1 MQFEWFEFNWSFSRF
16 IWYRSILTHRCNW
29 TTLHSV
35 DMNAAVIFSF
45 VIVFLYISSFFI
57 LFFSLLNIL
66 FYRVYVCKNF
76 ILFSFFSFFL
86 PFFFFVFI
94 FISKTYII
102 LQKITIY
109 SLKMNK
115 TIKMKESVTFY
126 SWY

>member
-16 IWYRSILTHRCNW
+16 IWYRSILIHRCNW

-57 LFFSLLNIL
+57 LFFFFLIYSFIEYTFARIL
-66 FYRVYVCKNF
+66 FF
-76 ILFSFFSFFL
+76 FHSFLFFFL
-86 PFFFFVFI
+86 FFFFVFI